1 MSKDN
6 PKMNEFFSGSWIHIS
21 DEEFKLLR
29 DLVYNNIG
37 INLTEEKRN
46 LLMGRLQKILRAR
59 NFNTFRDYYSFVI
72 SDKSGEALSEL
83 ANSIATNHT
92 FFYREKDHFE
102 FFLKTALP
110 ELVQMLNAQKS
121 TDLRV
126 WSAGCSSGEEP
137 YNLIM
142 LMMEYFG
149 ALEYKKWNAGI
160 LATDISEKALAFAK
174 NAIYSADR
182 VRYLPPE
189 YKNKYFKKLPG
200 DEWSVNDS
208 IKKEVVFRRFNLMNE
223 VFPFKKQFH
232 TIFCRNVMIYFD
244 EPTRIKLVNKF
255 YDLLIPGGYLFIGH
269 SETLKRETH
278 KFQFVMP
285 ALYKKPMH

>member
-1 MSKDN
+1 MINDN
-6 PKMNEFFSGSWIHIS
+6 APKVSEFFSGSWIHIS

-59 NFNTFRDYYSFVI
+59 SFSNFRDYYNFI
-72 SDKSGEALSEL
+72 INDKSGEALSEL
-83 ANSIATNHT
+83 ANSISTNHT

-102 FFLKTALP
+102 FFLSTALP
-110 ELVQMLNAQKS
+110 EIVSIAKEQRS
-121 TDLRV
+121 TDLRI

-137 YNLIM
+137 YNLMM
-142 LMMEYFG
+142 LMLEYFG
-149 ALEYKKWNAGI
+149 RDYNKWTAGV
-160 LATDISEKALAFAK
+160 LATDISEKALDFARR
-174 NAIYSADR
+174 AVYSNDR
-182 VRYLPPE
+182 VRYLPVE
-189 YKNKYFKKLPG
+189 YKNRYLKKVNK
-200 DEWSVNDS
+200 DEWEVIDQ
-208 IKKEVVFRRFNLMNE
+208 IKKDVVFRRFNLMNE

-232 TIFCRNVMIYFD
+232 SIFCRNVMIYFD

-255 YDLLIPGGYLFIGH
+255 YDLLLPGGYLFIGH

-285 ALYKKPMH
+285 ALYKKV